1 MRIVFA
7 DSVLD
12 YDLETAY
19 LAPLGGTQS
28 AVCYLAESLAQIG
41 HQVTLIT
48 RKAAPAM
55 QRGVACT
62 NFSQVTAGDLSRWA
76 PDALVVAARAP
87 NAAKIRNLL
96 PPESRLILWTGDD
109 PDQPS
114 MQYLRDAS
122 VQNSLD
128 AVVLP

>member
-1 MRIVFA
+1 MVTTQRWRSSPAIPYDKSMRIVFT

-76 PDALVVAARAP
+76 PDALVEIGRASC
-87 NAAKIRNLL
+87 R
-96 PPESRLILWTGDD
+96 ER
-109 PDQPS
+109 
-114 MQYLRDAS
+114 
-122 VQNSLD
+122 V
-128 AVVLP
+128 